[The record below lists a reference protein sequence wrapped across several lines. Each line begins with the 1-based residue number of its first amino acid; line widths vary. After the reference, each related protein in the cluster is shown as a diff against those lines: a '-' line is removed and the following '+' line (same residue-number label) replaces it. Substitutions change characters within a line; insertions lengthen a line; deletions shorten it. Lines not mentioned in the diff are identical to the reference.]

1 MCYPAAGR
9 GLSATLLYV
18 FSNFVLD
25 TGRRE
30 LRDGADLVRVEPQVF
45 DLLEYLIHHR
55 DRVVTRDDLFGSIW
69 KGRIVSDA
77 TLSSRISAARSAIG
91 DTGTEQR
98 LIRTLPRKGLRFVGT
113 IREAPG
119 APGTSSAASDTGAAG
134 ETRKIAAILS
144 TDIAGYSRL
153 AGSEEDRTLARLRT
167 LRSDLIDPVISVH
180 RGRIVKRTGDGALV
194 EFRSTVDAVRCALE
208 VQTGMLERNVGVPE
222 DRRIELRMGIHVG
235 DVVEET
241 DGDLMGDAVNVAA
254 RLEGM
259 CAPGGLV
266 LSEDAYRQVRDRI
279 AEAFV
284 DLGEQALKNIARP
297 LRVFGHAALSPEAG
311 AKPGAHASPLAVPA
325 RPSIAVLPFQ
335 NMSSDPEQDY
345 FADGIVEDITTRL
358 SRIKWLFVI
367 ARNSAFTYK
376 GRAVDIRQVGRELG
390 VRYVVEGSVRKA
402 GTRMRITGQLIQAE
416 TGQHIWANHF
426 DGELAD
432 IFELQDQVTS
442 SLVAAVEPS
451 LRQAE
456 IERALGKPTGHLDA
470 YDHYLRALPHFYTLT
485 QDGMDRAIALL
496 EQAIAI
502 DPAFA
507 LAKAFVARCYA
518 WRNPQGWAAAP
529 DLETAT
535 AVRLGR
541 EALAEG
547 GNDPSVLWMV
557 GFVKWQLRVDFD
569 GALDLYERSLAINP
583 NCASALTARGWAL
596 AWAGRSDEAIPSL
609 LQALRLSPLD
619 PEAFFAM
626 SALGCAYMIAGRFE
640 EGLKWTT
647 RALRERPGFAPSL
660 RFHAIC
666 LARLGRSR
674 EARETIDHLLE
685 LEPGLGLALL
695 ERRAPIFHAKPMAFY
710 LDGLRE
716 AGLPD

>member
-1 MCYPAAGR
+1 
-9 GLSATLLYV
+9 LYV
-18 FSNFVLD
+18 FGNFVLD

-30 LRDGADLVRVEPQVF
+30 LRNGTDLVRVEPQVF
-45 DLLEYLIHHR
+45 DLLEHLIRHR

-91 DTGTEQR
+91 DTGAEQR
-98 LIRTLPRKGLRFVGT
+98 MIRTLPRKGLRFVGT
-113 IREAPG
+113 VREAAG
-119 APGTSSAASDTGAAG
+119 APSAPSAADSSETG
-134 ETRKIAAILS
+134 ESRKIAAILA

-153 AGSEEDRTLARLRT
+153 VGNEEDRTLARLRT

-222 DRRIELRMGIHVG
+222 DRRIELRMGIHAG

-254 RLEGM
+254 RLEGL

-284 DLGEQALKNIARP
+284 DLGEQTLKNIPRP
-297 LRVFGHAALSPEAG
+297 LRVFGHAALPSGTGAG
-311 AKPGAHASPLAVPA
+311 PGTHASSLALPA

-376 GRAVDIRQVGRELG
+376 GRAVDIRQVARELG

-442 SLVAAVEPS
+442 SLVAAIEPS

-456 IERALGKPTGHLDA
+456 IERALHKPTEHLDA

-485 QDGMDRAIALL
+485 QDGMGRAIALL
-496 EQAIAI
+496 EQAIAV

-518 WRNPQGWAAAP
+518 WRNPQGWAPAP
-529 DLETAT
+529 DLEKAT
-535 AVRLGR
+535 AIRLGR

-583 NCASALTARGWAL
+583 NCAPALTVRGWAL
-596 AWAGRSDEAIPSL
+596 AWAGRSDEAFPSL

-626 SALGCAYMIAGRFE
+626 SALGSAYMLAGRFE

-647 RALRERPGFAPSL
+647 RALRERPGFAPAL

-674 EARETIDHLLE
+674 EARETVDHLLQ
-685 LEPGLGLALL
+685 LEPGLGLTIL
-695 ERRAPIFHAKPMAFY
+695 EQRAPIFHAKSMAFY
-710 LDGLRE
+710 LDSLRV
-716 AGLPD
+716 AGMPD